1 MSQFELPSD
10 DTKYAWMTAKVSISV
25 GKGAEGVQEERL
37 VEDPAHNDRDGD
49 DKDRNLDG
57 RAQCHANCQVHLVLD
72 GDEDGCDVLTGIASN
87 WQYNKP
93 QEGLI
98 ETRLLADIL

>member
-1 MSQFELPSD
+1 MD
-10 DTKYAWMTAKVSISV
+10 D
-25 GKGAEGVQEERL
+25 GKGQHERREGGEGVQEERL
-37 VEDPAHNDRDGD
+37 VEDPANKDCDRY
-49 DKDRNLDG
+49 DKDGNLNG
-57 RAQCHANCQVHLVLD
+57 RSQCHSDCQVHLVLD